1 MEQPAGDDDEDELD
15 SLQPYTDKSLGQLIA
30 ETENWLRDGSP
41 LRESTPRR
49 FKAHLE
55 PRRFILF
62 PPRAR
67 AARNPFPHPHH
78 TIAHSLSLSVRS
90 LHPLTDDFDDLD
102 EILRSL
108 QALLTHLAAG
118 ELTPDQTHQV
128 TYTAMPKFVTAL
140 LKTRLPS
147 IKFCD
152 RLNEFCQVLL
162 RATVEMLNTSSHWEL
177 IECTARVLSD
187 LQTYP
192 LYNTLAAGAG
202 IGGGLHGVG
211 SSTSGGAAGGSG
223 AAGGAGGAA
232 GSANSGGG
240 GGPDDG
246 SSEGSD
252 SEHSAW
258 RGSPLPPEPHEL
270 GHEIIATDHNQIDE
284 ISPYYLHNIRYFHHL
299 GGFQA
304 ILHRIQREPR
314 VSFNGVRLLLR
325 PFLKVRLS
333 PHFCACGGSARSS
346 ARSVCFPACVLLAS
360 LSDTSLPLFPRFPAP
375 HPLRSRICSPAPR
388 CNPLR
393 ARRSRRR
400 WTTSRR

>member
-1 MEQPAGDDDEDELD
+1 
-15 SLQPYTDKSLGQLIA
+15 
-30 ETENWLRDGSP
+30 
-41 LRESTPRR
+41 
-49 FKAHLE
+49 
-55 PRRFILF
+55 
-62 PPRAR
+62 
-67 AARNPFPHPHH
+67 
-78 TIAHSLSLSVRS
+78 
-90 LHPLTDDFDDLD
+90 
-102 EILRSL
+102 
-108 QALLTHLAAG
+108 
-118 ELTPDQTHQV
+118 
-128 TYTAMPKFVTAL
+128 MPKFVTAL

-162 RATVEMLNTSSHWEL
+162 RATVEMLNSSSHWEL

-240 GGPDDG
+240 GGADDG

-325 PFLKVRLS
+325 PFLKVRA
-333 PHFCACGGSARSS
+333 PHF
-346 ARSVCFPACVLLAS
+346 VCLWRLRALLC
-360 LSDTSLPLFPRFPAP
+360 
-375 HPLRSRICSPAPR
+375 PLRVFC
-388 CNPLR
+388 CLR
-393 ARRSRRR
+393 ALSF
-400 WTTSRR
+400 SL